1 MSLNYQNYQ
10 VKQGNFN
17 SHKFTQP
24 LEETIKQA
32 ANKVEKL
39 ARRAQEPLYH
49 HLFVMQLKPGQVQVP
64 PLKEEYFMECR
75 RYLPFIFPTLENQL
89 FTMLNSRNEEV
100 TILRT
105 PYELLSRYG
114 KVRIQGS
121 WPGYPKIDFY
131 VRLPSNASN
140 SQLHSE
146 VVKEFWNWFMRHKDE
161 FSGHEEWRFPDYD
174 NGDIEITGLCAVEG
188 PFDKN
193 KRCEWHLDIK
203 LQRGYLRL

>member
-17 SHKFTQP
+17 SLKFTQP

-32 ANKVEKL
+32 ANKVEK
-39 ARRAQEPLYH
+39 
-49 HLFVMQLKPGQVQVP
+49 
-64 PLKEEYFMECR
+64 
-75 RYLPFIFPTLENQL
+75 
-89 FTMLNSRNEEV
+89 
-100 TILRT
+100 
-105 PYELLSRYG
+105 
-114 KVRIQGS
+114 